1 MHGFFLKMYYMFV
14 YIKTLTNKYKLNV
27 APEDTILHLKYQ
39 IEETLQILVKQQRLI
54 FNGYTMVDE
63 NTLEQSGVKEN
74 SVIHLVFCMM

>member
-1 MHGFFLKMYYMFV
+1 MYYMFV

>member
-1 MHGFFLKMYYMFV
+1 MFV

>member
-1 MHGFFLKMYYMFV
+1 MFV

-27 APEDTILHLKYQ
+27 APEDSILHLKYQ

-54 FNGYTMVDE
+54 FNGYPMVDE
-63 NTLEQSGVKEN
+63 NTLQKSDVKEN